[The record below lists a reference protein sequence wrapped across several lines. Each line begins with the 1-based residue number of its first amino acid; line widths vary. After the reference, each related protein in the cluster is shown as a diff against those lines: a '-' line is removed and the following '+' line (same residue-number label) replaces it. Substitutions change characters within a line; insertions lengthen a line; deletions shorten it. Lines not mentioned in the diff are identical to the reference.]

1 MLQQFEPAAVIP
13 AGSLIL
19 VTGANGY
26 LGCRFSNTLIQQG
39 YKVRGVVRDL
49 ERCEHVKAF
58 FGKRYGNDGRFEMVQ
73 VPDLTADGAFDAAV
87 KGCAG
92 FVHFAVDNS
101 FVPDPE
107 VVVKGSIALTMR
119 ALEAAANE
127 PGLKRFVLTSS
138 YITACQYR
146 MGEVYQVTQDTWN
159 DDFVTK
165 AWALPPDAPD
175 RSLCTYG
182 AAKVECEKAMWNFV
196 KEKKP
201 NFVANAVLPDFVT
214 GASMPHAKPN
224 VGPMSFALEA
234 LWSGG
239 ESWKFLGP
247 QWMIDAEDTS
257 LLHLGALLHPEY
269 QGERI
274 FGCAH
279 RKNWTDWITR
289 LRKMYPNHQFPDPPK
304 EEGENMEKI
313 VNQPRAEA
321 LLQWAGKAGFRPM
334 EESIKEVFD
343 TMA

>member
-1 MLQQFEPAAVIP
+1 
-13 AGSLIL
+13 
-19 VTGANGY
+19 
-26 LGCRFSNTLIQQG
+26 
-39 YKVRGVVRDL
+39 
-49 ERCEHVKAF
+49 
-58 FGKRYGNDGRFEMVQ
+58 
-73 VPDLTADGAFDAAV
+73 
-87 KGCAG
+87 
-92 FVHFAVDNS
+92 VHFAVDNS
-101 FVPDPE
+101 FAPDPE
-107 VVVKGSIALTMR
+107 VVVKGSVALTMR
-119 ALEAAANE
+119 ALEAAAKE

-159 DDFVTK
+159 DDFVAR

-182 AAKVECEKAMWNFV
+182 AAKVECERAMWSFV
-196 KEKKP
+196 KENKP
-201 NFVANAVLPDFVT
+201 SFVANAVLPDFVT

-269 QGERI
+269 HGERI

-279 RKNWTDWITR
+279 RKNWTDWIAR
-289 LRKMYPNHQFPDPPK
+289 LRKMYPNHQFPGTFLIALDASQNLIEIQTHLKMRERMWKTLWTVLVRKLCYDGP
-304 EEGENMEKI
+304 EK
-313 VNQPRAEA
+313 
-321 LLQWAGKAGFRPM
+321 
-334 EESIKEVFD
+334 
-343 TMA
+343 MASARWKSL

>member
-1 MLQQFEPAAVIP
+1 M
-13 AGSLIL
+13 
-19 VTGANGY
+19 
-26 LGCRFSNTLIQQG
+26 
-39 YKVRGVVRDL
+39 
-49 ERCEHVKAF
+49 KAF
-58 FGKRYGNDGRFEMVQ
+58 FGKNYGNDGRFEMIQ
-73 VPDLTADGAFDAAV
+73 VPDLTSDGAFDAAV

-119 ALEAAANE
+119 ALEAAAKE

-159 DDFVTK
+159 DDFVAK

-196 KEKKP
+196 KDKKP

-257 LLHLGALLHPEY
+257 LLHLGALLHPGY
-269 QGERI
+269 RGERI

-279 RKNWTDWITR
+279 RKNWADWITR

-304 EEGENMEKI
+304 EEGENVENI
-313 VNQPRAEA
+313 VDRPRAEA